1 MALDRKDVKHIIL
14 IKLIAAAT
22 KDVIDRFKQSF
33 EFMPTKIEGVSS
45 DKWGFND
52 SSEAKI
58 KKYYLWGIN
67 KFFRWSNKNIGT
79 NIGTKTKVKIK

>member
-14 IKLIAAAT
+14 IKLIAAET

-45 DKWGFND
+45 DK
-52 SSEAKI
+52 
-58 KKYYLWGIN
+58 
-67 KFFRWSNKNIGT
+67 
-79 NIGTKTKVKIK
+79 